1 MEQRCVCRCAGTMT
15 WLGLILALLRRRQPV
30 MAPCKRYTLFCV
42 ALPWYGTLI
51 ARQTEPRIGSGP
63 ANSMAGSRSWAEVQT
78 SKDDRSNPRLGW
90 RRARHGTARPWPD
103 GGQEH
108 APQGPRTRPRMGTAC
123 GRERPGPWP
132 AWTAQPYSPCKGGGG
147 GSTGMRHD
155 GGGSRCMDRPDDR
168 PLTGAL
174 SSAVCYTPVSDRHGG
189 PLRMRAACTTDV
201 TSHVC
206 DSSAVLKYHFAQYGE
221 EDGSTHGSLLPPSTS
236 NT

>member
-1 MEQRCVCRCAGTMT
+1 MLSCWTSAENAARGGTACHHPTKASTVPQSSNGGGTSTMEQRCVCRCAGTMT

-147 GSTGMRHD
+147 WLD
-155 GGGSRCMDRPDDR
+155 WDAP
-168 PLTGAL
+168 
-174 SSAVCYTPVSDRHGG
+174 
-189 PLRMRAACTTDV
+189 
-201 TSHVC
+201 
-206 DSSAVLKYHFAQYGE
+206 
-221 EDGSTHGSLLPPSTS
+221 
-236 NT
+236 